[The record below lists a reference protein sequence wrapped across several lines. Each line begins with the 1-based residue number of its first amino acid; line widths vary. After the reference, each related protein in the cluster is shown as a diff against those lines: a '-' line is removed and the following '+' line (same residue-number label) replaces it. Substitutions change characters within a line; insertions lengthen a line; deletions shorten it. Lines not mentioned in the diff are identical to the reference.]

1 MTVAQILTS
10 LSMTIKCN
18 PKEYQDG
25 RKTSELVLTKYPSS
39 PSASNRSLKWIPR
52 EQHIQSKYIP
62 YFPGLTYLFFY
73 FFFQPAMVCLFSNAE
88 WIFQVL
94 VSSSPESM
102 YPSTRENL
110 WHADPKIITSSF
122 CCLSTSFIY
131 KGSEPYTV
139 LRVGSHT

>member
-25 RKTSELVLTKYPSS
+25 RKTSELVLTKYLSS

-52 EQHIQSKYIP
+52 EEHVQS
-62 YFPGLTYLFFY
+62 TYHTSLDSCTF
-73 FFFQPAMVCLFSNAE
+73 FFFQPAMVCLFSNTE

-94 VSSSPESM
+94 VLSSPESM

-110 WHADPKIITSSF
+110 WHANPKIITSFF
-122 CCLSTSFIY
+122 CCLSTSFIH
-131 KGSEPYTV
+131 KGSELYTV